1 MDTKKCPFC
10 AEEIRV
16 EAVKCRHCGEFFE
29 AEAEREHNYEGI
41 WKCKRCKVE
50 VEEPYEICWN
60 CGAAKVDDV
69 DKYAKADLPE
79 LRGEIERKEYTPKN
93 AQQIVINQAPEKESN
108 GIGTTGFV
116 LALIAV
122 FLGWIPI
129 LGWVLWFLGLVFS
142 FSGLFAKPRGLAI
155 AGLIVSLIDIILLL
169 TVFGAIVGGIGALFR

>member
-1 MDTKKCPFC
+1 M
-10 AEEIRV
+10 
-16 EAVKCRHCGEFFE
+16 
-29 AEAEREHNYEGI
+29 
-41 WKCKRCKVE
+41 
-50 VEEPYEICWN
+50 
-60 CGAAKVDDV
+60 
-69 DKYAKADLPE
+69 
-79 LRGEIERKEYTPKN
+79 
-93 AQQIVINQAPEKESN
+93 VINQAPEKESN